1 VIKNANYILFS
12 ILRSALNGN
21 QMGESDK
28 ALVTQEI
35 LPDLINTAKK
45 HDIAHL
51 IALGLLNNKLVN
63 DDTKALAQKIVFKA
77 VYRFEKL
84 NYELER
90 VCQALELARIP
101 FITLKGSVIR
111 KYYPEPWMR
120 TSCDIDILV
129 HKEDLKT
136 AVSYLVDNLNFTE
149 HRQNSHDVSL
159 YSQNGVHIELHYD
172 LVEDGLVNLS
182 SNVLVNV
189 WDTAAVVDGSNY
201 RYNMTDDMF
210 YFYHI
215 AHMAKHFKSGGC
227 GIRPFIDLWILDN
240 IDNVDTAK
248 RNSLLKKG
256 ELLQFANA
264 AQKLSRAWF
273 DNQPL
278 DAVTEKMQNY
288 IICGGVYGSKEN
300 RIAIQQQKRGGKIK
314 FALSRIFLS
323 YNDIKFYYPVLQ
335 KHRWL
340 TPFMQVCR
348 WFNILFGG
356 NAKRSIDEL
365 TYSQNI
371 SKTQAD
377 EIKAFLYTIGL

>member
-1 VIKNANYILFS
+1 MGNNIEIILFS
-12 ILRSALNGN
+12 LLQSVFHDNPMSEADKQLV
-21 QMGESDK
+21 SDDTIADVIK
-28 ALVTQEI
+28 LAS
-35 LPDLINTAKK
+35 K

-51 IALGLLNNKLVN
+51 VALGIINNE
-63 DDTKALAQKIVFKA
+63 LADEKIKPQIQQIIFRA
-77 VYRFEKL
+77 VYRYEKL
-84 NYELER
+84 NFELKQ
-90 VCQALELARIP
+90 VCEALEKAQISFLP
-101 FITLKGSVIR
+101 LKGSVIR

-136 AVSYLVDNLNFTE
+136 AVSYLVDNLSFTE

-314 FALSRIFLS
+314 FALSRIFLP
-323 YNDIKFYYPVLQ
+323 YDDIKFYYPVLQ

-377 EIKAFLYTIGL
+377 EIKAFLDTIGL